1 MSFPATPADLPPT
14 PDPEAI
20 AAIRGGDAE
29 RYRELIERYE
39 RRAYAIAWS
48 RLGDPSLAEEATQEA
63 FIRAYRH
70 LDWLRDPARFGAWLL
85 RIVRG
90 VAINLGLRHRREL
103 RRRERWALDQPA
115 AVPAPESA
123 ADDPPVTA
131 QTLRKALSD
140 LPAGHRECLV
150 LHYLEGRSV
159 AEAAALV
166 GVSEGAFKVRLHRAR
181 AALRRHLDSQLRHSL
196 ERLEPRHSLAPAI
209 MAILPVAPATSAGA
223 GLLAAL
229 GGGLSKLL
237 PAPVALALLPILPA
251 AAGVGLA
258 AWQAREERRNFID
271 PSGFRADLHR
281 RSARSALVTTAVIL
295 AVVALAFLEP
305 VPLQEPIRGLH
316 LLLALGIGLS
326 LASLRL
332 LRINRNPAMIAQTL
346 AGLPLWIALLIH
358 TVVRVPAEVFFAAQA
373 VLFVAMA
380 FGIQARPLRFDYNL
394 FLRHW
399 KAMLPTPASTP
410 QPRPLTPRQILDFG
424 QFLGTEWLIHA
435 YRRHRDGYTFA
446 LTPVVQSAWRL
457 AIPVVRR
464 DASTLTLRTDG
475 SLQARLG
482 LVDQIA
488 LLDLKAPVA
497 TPPEPWEHTVTA
509 ALQASLDR
517 FLAGEPAAALH
528 CLGQTPSTEVF
539 QVPPSR
545 SRGMRLS
552 QAFLVGV
559 GLLTLG
565 LLVHRVWTA
574 PRPGAPVNPPRLTPP
589 APSVADIRK
598 HLESLSLER
607 DPASRAAWR
616 TFYSA
621 LHEGVVLPPPDW
633 LTSAGLQRVHSNLLS
648 GALRAAVNT
657 HDAVDRALGH
667 PGLHRAVAFR
677 WIRPSDL
684 APLGITPEAVR
695 DTVASWPDEHRH
707 RRLNLDAP
715 SVQGHP
721 WRVLDTESLY
731 WRALFLDRLGCL
743 DLLDARAIA
752 TTLAAHQL
760 LPDRQRPDNRRPDL
774 VAARWNGLF
783 ATHGWNPIRD
793 TFHALALLDL
803 LQSLD
808 AIDRDACVDGI
819 LRFHRGA
826 GRFAPER
833 SGTEIIL
840 LGDARDTHH
849 ALESLRLLN
858 ALDRVPDL
866 AHWVFRPRWTSNPDP
881 HAGAPP
887 TWQEIEAVLLGEQLR
902 SRLIPDPTTS
912 R

>member
-1 MSFPATPADLPPT
+1 MTATPAVLPPT

-20 AAIRGGDAE
+20 AAIRSGDAE

-63 FIRAYRH
+63 FIRAYQH

-85 RIVRG
+85 RMVRG
-90 VAINLGLRHRREL
+90 IAINLGLRHRREL

-115 AVPAPESA
+115 AAPGPECT
-123 ADDPPVTA
+123 ADDVPVTA
-131 QTLRKALSD
+131 QTLREALSD
-140 LPAGHRECLV
+140 LPSAHRECLV

-159 AEAAALV
+159 SEAAALI

-181 AALRRHLDSQLRHSL
+181 AALRRHLEAQLRHSL

-209 MAILPVAPATSAGA
+209 MALLPVAPSTGAGA

-237 PAPVALALLPILPA
+237 PSPVALALLPFLPA
-251 AAGVGLA
+251 AVGIGLA
-258 AWQAREERRNFID
+258 AWVGREERRNFID
-271 PSGFRADLHR
+271 PSGFRAELHR

-295 AVVALAFLEP
+295 AVVALAFLAP
-305 VPLQEPIRGLH
+305 VSLLEPIRGLH

-332 LRINRNPAMIAQTL
+332 LRINRNPAMIAQVL
-346 AGLPLWIALLIH
+346 ASLPLWIALLVH
-358 TVVRVPAEVFFAAQA
+358 TVVRVPSEVFFAAQA

-399 KAMLPTPASTP
+399 KAMLPTPTCP
-410 QPRPLTPRQILDFG
+410 PHPRPLTHRQILDFG
-424 QFLGTEWLIHA
+424 QLLGTEWLIHA

-464 DASTLTLRTDG
+464 DASTVTLRTDG
-475 SLQARLG
+475 SLEARLG
-482 LVDQIA
+482 LTDQIA
-488 LLDLKAPVA
+488 LLELKAPA
-497 TPPEPWEHTVTA
+497 DTAPEPWERAVTA

-517 FLAGEPAAALH
+517 FLAGQPEAALQS
-528 CLGQTPSTEVF
+528 LGQTPPAEVF
-539 QVPPSR
+539 HVPPSR
-545 SRGMRLS
+545 SRGMRLF
-552 QAFLVGV
+552 QAFLVGAC
-559 GLLTLG
+559 LLTLA
-565 LLVHRVWTA
+565 LLVHRLWTA
-574 PRPGAPVNPPRLTPP
+574 PRPGAPVSLPHLAAPV
-589 APSVADIRK
+589 PSVADVRR

-621 LHEGVVLPPPDW
+621 LHDGVVLPPPDW

-648 GALRAAVNT
+648 SALRGAVNP

-667 PGLHRAVAFR
+667 PGLHRAVAFG

-684 APLGITPEAVR
+684 APHGITPESVR
-695 DTVASWPDEHRH
+695 ATVAAWPDEYRH
-707 RRLNLDAP
+707 RRLGLESLA
-715 SVQGHP
+715 VQGQS

-731 WRALFLDRLGCL
+731 WRALLLDRLDGL
-743 DLLDARAIA
+743 DLLDARAVA
-752 TTLAAHQL
+752 TTLAAHQV
-760 LPDRQRPDNRRPDL
+760 LPKRQRPDDRRPDL
-774 VAARWNGLF
+774 DAARWNGLF
-783 ATHGWNPIRD
+783 ATHGWNPIRES
-793 TFHALALLDL
+793 FHALALLDL

-808 AIDRDACVDGI
+808 AIDRNACTDGL

-826 GRFAPER
+826 GRFAPDR
-833 SGTEIIL
+833 SGTGIIL
-840 LGDARDTHH
+840 VGDARDTHY
-849 ALESLRLLN
+849 ALESLRRLN
-858 ALDRVPDL
+858 ALDRVTDL
-866 AHWVFRPRWTSNPDP
+866 ADWVFRPRWTSHRDP
-881 HAGAPP
+881 HAEGPP
-887 TWQEIEAVLLGEQLR
+887 TWQEIEAVLLVEQLR
-902 SRLIPDPTTS
+902 ARLRSDPTTP